1 MPNYVLNRDY
11 VLVGPGHRIGFTKGN
26 PVWVPPEM
34 ELEAVR
40 IGADNVDGDTP
51 DVLGKVEAKAP
62 ELSAEE
68 RTLLIT
74 EAVKQIA
81 AGNNSKDFT
90 AAGAPTVKAVEMI
103 VDFSVERVEIDEIW
117 TALKAGE

>member
-11 VLVGPGHRIGFTKGN
+11 VLVGPGHRIGFTKGQ

-40 IGADNVDGDTP
+40 IGADSIDGKTP
-51 DVLGKVEAKAP
+51 DALGKTEAKAP

-68 RTLLIT
+68 RVILIT
-74 EAVKQIA
+74 EAIKQLV
-81 AGNNSKDFT
+81 AGNDSKNFT
-90 AAGAPTVKAVEMI
+90 AAGSPTVKAVEMI
-103 VDFSVERVEIDEIW
+103 VDFSVERAEIDEIW
-117 TALKAGE
+117 TTLKAGE